1 MHTNVNAIAF
11 TIINIVICYMII
23 RYIILYLWQT
33 TRTDYIIKAA
43 YDTQL
48 ISQRAGLL
56 SRFFCASILSHCST
70 PRTLCSSSQQ
80 PACPAPLYYGCF
92 ARLGQSIYHIDL
104 PNHFIVDLFVGFG
117 DGHHPALLFVDFI
130 IGLDE
135 ANQWALL
142 LFVWSMLGA

>member
-1 MHTNVNAIAF
+1 MPDYYHDSSALLFYRTVQLRELYVLARNSPLVQPHYTDLLTNFLRQLLNELQLSAEKR
-11 TIINIVICYMII
+11 TINSYDGCL
-23 RYIILYLWQT
+23 IL
-33 TRTDYIIKAA
+33 I
-43 YDTQL
+43 
-48 ISQRAGLL
+48 ISQGP
-56 SRFFCASILSHCST
+56 I
-70 PRTLCSSSQQ
+70 
-80 PACPAPLYYGCF
+80 YYGCF